1 MPAPEGT
8 PRDVYDKVMHP
19 CWYDDPDDRP
29 LFSDIVNTLK
39 AILSKLP
46 KKK

>member
-1 MPAPEGT
+1 MSPPEGT
-8 PRDVYDKVMHP
+8 PKDVYDKVMYP

-29 LFSDIVNTLK
+29 TFTDIVTALK